1 MQVKNLYFDEKAVDL
16 EADASYIMRIPIF
29 ITICK
34 EEWQMSPKD
43 HSNYQKKVISSYY
56 DNLDSIMLGKLQ
68 ELVTELYLA
77 DSQKKSDK
85 LWERA
90 HNAMVKLKIKPQI
103 IKHIMK
109 AHSVEVFAKNLQD
122 WLKITKK

>member
-1 MQVKNLYFDEKAVDL
+1 
-16 EADASYIMRIPIF
+16 
-29 ITICK
+29 
-34 EEWQMSPKD
+34 MSPKN
-43 HSNYQKKVISSYY
+43 HSNYQKKVISRYY

-90 HNAMVKLKIKPQI
+90 HKAMIKIKIKPALI
-103 IKHIMK
+103 DHIMK
-109 AHSVEVFAKNLQD
+109 TRSVEVLAKNVQD